1 MVFKNQI
8 WQPVISF
15 EARSICAWECL
26 LPFSPVSMFLTA
38 RWLKTSCQEEGKK
51 IVFKANLAFSIF
63 TMWQMISVADI
74 SLRLVLSLLVLFVQL
89 WGCDCIIDVSYGS
102 GLKRKEWSLR
112 KVQTYLQIYL
122 FTQKID
128 TMIKKMFWSCVSVVK
143 EKCYAFSYL
152 CQLQS
157 NFNES
162 RLKYKQIT
170 QSLQCNGIKTRIQQ
184 STKNVAKKE
193 TKWMNTWHA

>member
-112 KVQTYLQIYL
+112 KVQTYLQIRHDD
-122 FTQKID
+122 K
-128 TMIKKMFWSCVSVVK
+128 
-143 EKCYAFSYL
+143 
-152 CQLQS
+152 
-157 NFNES
+157 
-162 RLKYKQIT
+162 
-170 QSLQCNGIKTRIQQ
+170 
-184 STKNVAKKE
+184 KNVLILCLCGKREVLCFFLSLSVTIKL
-193 TKWMNTWHA
+193 

>member
-1 MVFKNQI
+1 MQVDAKIYGFQKSNLTTSNQFWSKVYLCLRMSTSISSSERVFNCL
-8 WQPVISF
+8 VIEDQLSRGR
-15 EARSICAWECL
+15 E
-26 LPFSPVSMFLTA
+26 
-38 RWLKTSCQEEGKK
+38 KK

-122 FTQKID
+122 FTQRK
-128 TMIKKMFWSCVSVVK
+128 
-143 EKCYAFSYL
+143 
-152 CQLQS
+152 
-157 NFNES
+157 
-162 RLKYKQIT
+162 
-170 QSLQCNGIKTRIQQ
+170 
-184 STKNVAKKE
+184 
-193 TKWMNTWHA
+193 

>member
-1 MVFKNQI
+1 MQVDAKIYGFQKSNLTTSNQFWSKVYLCLRMSTSISSSERVFNCS
-8 WQPVISF
+8 VIEDQLSRGR
-15 EARSICAWECL
+15 E
-26 LPFSPVSMFLTA
+26 
-38 RWLKTSCQEEGKK
+38 KK

-122 FTQKID
+122 FTQRK
-128 TMIKKMFWSCVSVVK
+128 
-143 EKCYAFSYL
+143 
-152 CQLQS
+152 
-157 NFNES
+157 
-162 RLKYKQIT
+162 
-170 QSLQCNGIKTRIQQ
+170 
-184 STKNVAKKE
+184 
-193 TKWMNTWHA
+193 